1 MKSERLGKK
10 IAVIAEEHDCISINK
25 VERILLEI
33 MTSRE
38 LVHYLRGYEKTSGQD
53 RIPEDAR
60 FIVEQL
66 TEDRLEEARE
76 MVEGLMELQ
85 LTPKQR
91 ENVAELV
98 RHVLEGISSER
109 KNL

>member
-10 IAVIAEEHDCISINK
+10 IAVIAENQDCIPINK
-25 VERILLEI
+25 IERLLLKT

-38 LVHYLRGYEKTSGQD
+38 LVHYLRGYEEMSDQD

-66 TEDRLEEARE
+66 TEDRLEETRE
-76 MVEGLMELQ
+76 IVEGLMELR

-91 ENVAELV
+91 ENVAKLV
-98 RHVLEGISSER
+98 RFVLKDITS
-109 KNL
+109 